1 MDARLVSVNGVKKI
15 QINGEVF
22 EPIAFRSFWPA
33 AHTTRRFH
41 ETGMRL
47 MTVFPTGILCS
58 LKVPYSQFGEVWVG
72 EGAYDWQ
79 ALRKQMDQFV
89 QNAPDAYFALM
100 LQLDTRDW
108 FLKDHPE
115 AGDSFFQIA
124 NAAGWDL
131 WREQASQYIRDM
143 LDYLDREYPEKI
155 YSVFVCAGSTC
166 EWINRM
172 PVTYQNPV
180 KKRAF
185 AAWTGGRETPS
196 DEALER
202 ASHGM
207 FRDPAQ
213 DQAAL
218 DYWRFHNEIVA
229 DAICH
234 FAKVVKEH
242 SARRL
247 LVGCFYGYVQY
258 CAGGP
263 TASGHQAAHRVFACP
278 DVDMI
283 FSPATYVHRGL
294 ESTSGEQLPA
304 DSVILNGKLYF
315 CEIDNTAFP
324 ANGNP
329 YAQVLQTYA
338 HRRHKSLEETI
349 HYSRREAALTL
360 SRGVAYWWFDMF
372 GGWYDDDRLMA
383 ALQKIRQAT
392 GRVYAGPVRPV
403 AEVAV
408 LLDGIV
414 AVGDAEFHRASSEWQ
429 RHGHHNDPAYANVIL
444 HVVFRDDYPPLPGVE
459 TLIADEGEA
468 LSLPLPGEE
477 PVPEELEELQHYAL
491 LRLLRKSS
499 EAQKL
504 YKALGLHGG
513 LDAFVSAFID
523 NYSRKR
529 RRPAHS
535 GEELA
540 SLAESFSRSAI
551 HGELERIISA
561 NGHDDAEGGNR
572 ARAELAI
579 PDIMQGMMKARIA
592 GEGAQLRRELII
604 NAVLPMA
611 LCLAGEEARIN
622 LFLWFW
628 STPAPS
634 KYGILSRRY
643 PSMPQNFVWQ
653 QQGMLEYMKEHGR
666 KVNIMKDAV
675 AEYGFGEV
683 LSFYRLGRAPF
694 REEEE

>member
-79 ALRKQMDQFV
+79 ALRKHMDQFV
-89 QNAPDAYFALM
+89 ENAPDAYFALM

-360 SRGVAYWWFDMF
+360 SRGGAYWWFDMF

-383 ALQKIRQAT
+383 ELQKIRRAT

-408 LLDGIV
+408 LLDAQSYYYCTRDAVIRTELVVRQRETLGQMGCPFDVYQTDDLFHPDFDLDRYKLLIFPDCYAPTSALREKVKALRGQGKCMLFQYAAGAIGPKGFSEANMRDFTGIALREAKEAASHTV
-414 AVGDAEFHRASSEWQ
+414 VPAGLLNDDGMTRIYAPRQSQAEPALACADPEARVFGHDLLTKDGQLAVKDRPQGGFDAWSHFGPLPPFVLRPLARAAGVHIYQ
-429 RHGHHNDPAYANVIL
+429 ADNLPVYANSRLVAL
-444 HVVFRDDYPPLPGVE
+444 FDH
-459 TLIADEGEA
+459 EG
-468 LSLPLPGEE
+468 GE
-477 PVPEELEELQHYAL
+477 
-491 LRLLRKSS
+491 RLLDVPLSKGRLT
-499 EAQKL
+499 EL
-504 YKALGLHGG
+504 YTGETHALGGAPIG
-513 LDAFVSAFID
+513 LTFGRNECKCFLV
-523 NYSRKR
+523 
-529 RRPAHS
+529 
-535 GEELA
+535 E
-540 SLAESFSRSAI
+540 
-551 HGELERIISA
+551 
-561 NGHDDAEGGNR
+561 
-572 ARAELAI
+572 
-579 PDIMQGMMKARIA
+579 
-592 GEGAQLRRELII
+592 EGA
-604 NAVLPMA
+604 P
-611 LCLAGEEARIN
+611 
-622 LFLWFW
+622 
-628 STPAPS
+628 
-634 KYGILSRRY
+634 
-643 PSMPQNFVWQ
+643 
-653 QQGMLEYMKEHGR
+653 
-666 KVNIMKDAV
+666 
-675 AEYGFGEV
+675 
-683 LSFYRLGRAPF
+683 
-694 REEEE
+694 